1 MMMTQLFTTHF
12 GRGSNQIKNGLRS
25 YILYDVTKMK
35 FKNCTKI
42 HIANFNK
49 Q

>member
-1 MMMTQLFTTHF
+1 MMMTQLFTTHC

-35 FKNCTKI
+35 PKNCKKI
-42 HIANFNK
+42 HIANYTK